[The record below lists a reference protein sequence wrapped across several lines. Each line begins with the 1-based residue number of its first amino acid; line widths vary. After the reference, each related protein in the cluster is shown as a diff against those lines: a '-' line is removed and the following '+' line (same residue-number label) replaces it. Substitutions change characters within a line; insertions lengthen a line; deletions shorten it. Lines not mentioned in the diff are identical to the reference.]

1 MWTLSTS
8 TPREQLAALLGA
20 NPDLVTEIRDTL
32 LGGAEE
38 SGEAPTVLATTFGGT
53 SEGVPTVTQTRKS
66 LKYEI
71 NAVDVSIE
79 DGDVDEDSPKALVV
93 CYLPPAMATKSIE
106 VIIVAEGNQTAG
118 RVVKARR
125 RKSA

>member
-1 MWTLSTS
+1 MSTS
-8 TPREQLAALLGA
+8 PRDQLAELLSS

-32 LGGAEE
+32 LGGAKEE
-38 SGEAPTVLATTFGGT
+38 AEATKLLATTFGGT
-53 SEGVPTVTQTRKS
+53 SEGEPTVTQTRKS

-79 DGDVDEDSPKALVV
+79 DGDVDENSPKALVV

-118 RVVKARR
+118 RTVKARR
-125 RKSA
+125 RKYA

>member
-1 MWTLSTS
+1 MWTLSTE

-38 SGEAPTVLATTFGGT
+38 SGEAPTVLATTFGGI
-53 SEGVPTVTQTRKS
+53 SEGVPTITQTRKS
-66 LKYEI
+66 LKYE
-71 NAVDVSIE
+71 VSATDASVADADI
-79 DGDVDEDSPKALVV
+79 DDETPKALVV

-118 RVVKARR
+118 RTVKARR